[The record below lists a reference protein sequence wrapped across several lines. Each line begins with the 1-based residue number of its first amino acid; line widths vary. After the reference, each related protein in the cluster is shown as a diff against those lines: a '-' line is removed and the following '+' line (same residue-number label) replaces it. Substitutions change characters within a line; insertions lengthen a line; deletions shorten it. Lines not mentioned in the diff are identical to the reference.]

1 MVYDTIGSIYI
12 KDGTTTTLD
21 DGTVI
26 DNTTVIADANGTP
39 YYHVNMIDVPEELQ
53 EYVVTPSTPNRVFA
67 GTSTKFLKFKDRDE
81 WLSFGI
87 EKEENIDG

>member
-1 MVYDTIGSIYI
+1 MIYDSIGTIYKPTGA
-12 KDGTTTTLD
+12 TLTSD
-21 DGTVI
+21 DGLE
-26 DNTTVIADANGTP
+26 
-39 YYHVNMIDVPEELQ
+39 YYEMEAIEGYHINMIDVPEELQ

-67 GTSTKFLKFKDRDE
+67 GTSTKCLKFKDRDE